1 MARTVEN
8 TRRKRYSSD
17 VVRFSINDHLREK
30 AKRNLLID
38 RKQVIDLE
46 KREQEQGSHILSI

>member
-1 MARTVEN
+1 MARTVEKP
-8 TRRKRYSSD
+8 RRKRYSSD